1 MRVKVVLQKVYVA
14 FVLLVLLTIQVS
26 MPVVNATRTIDGS
39 VRTFGFNNPTEISNI
54 VIIGSGNTAI
64 ASGIGSNS
72 LSRTDDYEIQFDVFD
87 LDGFDHLDVYVA
99 FFNTNSSSKETTSG
113 ILIAAINSGVEDRGF
128 VVRWMAPERSI
139 YLSGL
144 ASGISEPY
152 AFDINSGV
160 SNFFVKSGVSPISS
174 GTYNSGIV
182 DFVSSGAFNLNNS
195 VTWEVTSGANP
206 VAVVSESGVVND
218 FSTSPSTSGVRNIK
232 YTVTIPFKLSK
243 VAPSSGVWNVGVMV
257 HDRLQ
262 QEITEERTDVL
273 VDKYAFAPNFYEN
286 QWYGEVSIVGS
297 SGLRFTDVQAG
308 SGFQKADQSGITSGI
323 QARFIS
329 NGTYAQEV
337 ISDTTWRPAI
347 TVPNRPAF
355 AYLVFSSGL
364 EGSTATGDSQTRLEQ
379 EGNRFALQAR
389 RIQLGMAGDS
399 FAEAATEDASFVDI
413 FPDAPPANTDD
424 LIPVK
429 DLNGGIYQ
437 LADTTTKVPIDN
449 PKPSEIAII
458 SNAPGTD
465 EIGVRSIFE
474 FQLRLSAVFQ
484 NTEYSGNLS
493 IGISNSSTP
502 FTPQP
507 E

>member
-1 MRVKVVLQKVYVA
+1 
-14 FVLLVLLTIQVS
+14 
-26 MPVVNATRTIDGS
+26 
-39 VRTFGFNNPTEISNI
+39 
-54 VIIGSGNTAI
+54 
-64 ASGIGSNS
+64 
-72 LSRTDDYEIQFDVFD
+72 
-87 LDGFDHLDVYVA
+87 
-99 FFNTNSSSKETTSG
+99 
-113 ILIAAINSGVEDRGF
+113 
-128 VVRWMAPERSI
+128 
-139 YLSGL
+139 
-144 ASGISEPY
+144 
-152 AFDINSGV
+152 
-160 SNFFVKSGVSPISS
+160 
-174 GTYNSGIV
+174 
-182 DFVSSGAFNLNNS
+182 
-195 VTWEVTSGANP
+195 
-206 VAVVSESGVVND
+206 
-218 FSTSPSTSGVRNIK
+218 
-232 YTVTIPFKLSK
+232 
-243 VAPSSGVWNVGVMV
+243 MV

-262 QEITEERTDVL
+262 QEITEEKTGLLADTY
-273 VDKYAFAPNFYEN
+273 KYATEFYEN

-308 SGFQKADQSGITSGI
+308 SGFQKADQSGLTSGI

-355 AYLVFSSGL
+355 AYLVFGSGL
-364 EGSTATGDSQTRLEQ
+364 EGSTATGPSKTRLDE

-389 RIQLGMAGDS
+389 RIKLGINGDS
-399 FAEAATEDASFVDI
+399 FDEDATEDAAFVDI

-429 DLNGGIYQ
+429 DIDGGIYQ
-437 LADTTTKVPIDN
+437 LADATTKVPIDE

-493 IGISNSSTP
+493 IGISNSTTP
-502 FTPQP
+502 FIPTP
-507 E
+507 

>member
-14 FVLLVLLTIQVS
+14 FVLLALLTIQVS
-26 MPVVNATRTIDGS
+26 MPVVHATKTIDGS

-54 VIIGSGNTAI
+54 VILDSGSI
-64 ASGIGSNS
+64 PVASGLSSES
-72 LSRTDDYEIQFDVFD
+72 LSRTDDYIIQFDVFD

-99 FFNTNSSSKETTSG
+99 FFNTNSSAKETASG
-113 ILIAAINSGVEDRGF
+113 ILATAINSGVNDRGF
-128 VVRWMAPERSI
+128 VLRWMAPERSI

-144 ASGISEPY
+144 VSGISETF
-152 AFDINSGV
+152 AFDIDSGV

-182 DFVSSGAFNLNNS
+182 DFVSSGAFNLNSS
-195 VTWEVTSGANP
+195 VTWEVTSGFNP
-206 VAVVSESGVVND
+206 AAVVSESGIVND
-218 FSTSPSTSGVRNIK
+218 FSEETPSSGVRNIK
-232 YTVTIPFKLSK
+232 YTLTIPFKLSK

-262 QEITEERTDVL
+262 QEITEEKTGLLADTY
-273 VDKYAFAPNFYEN
+273 KYATEFYEN
-286 QWYGEVSIVGS
+286 QWYGEVVIVGS

-308 SGFQKADQSGITSGI
+308 SGFQIADQSGLTSGI

-355 AYLVFSSGL
+355 AYLVFGSGL
-364 EGSTATGDSQTRLEQ
+364 EGSTATGPSRTRLDE

-389 RIQLGMAGDS
+389 RIQLGMTGDS
-399 FAEAATEDASFVDI
+399 FDEAATEDAAFVDV
-413 FPDAPPANTDD
+413 FPDVPTNETND

-429 DLNGGIYQ
+429 DLDGGIYQ
-437 LADTTTKVPIDN
+437 LADANKLPIGS

-493 IGISNSSTP
+493 IGISNSTTP
-502 FTPQP
+502 FIPTP
-507 E
+507 